1 MVRVRDVSKE
11 FEQFVSVCFAM
22 FNRELFEGDRRNV
35 VRAWFDVLGDV
46 DVELLRVKFVELA
59 TVSKVM
65 PTPGLLRRHVFA
77 DRISD
82 VVSPAVAWG
91 QLQGLR
97 VALNSGV
104 ERPVLA
110 VTVVETIQRLGDVVF
125 GLTTNGDRE
134 YFLEVYRDVCEKRLV
149 ELLRVGV

>member
-1 MVRVRDVSKE
+1 VRVRDVSKE

-134 YFLEVYRDVCEKRLV
+134 
-149 ELLRVGV
+149 

>member
-1 MVRVRDVSKE
+1 MSKE

-77 DRISD
+77 DLISD
-82 VVSPAVAWG
+82 IVSPAVAWG

-104 ERPVLA
+104 ERPVLSA
-110 VTVVETIQRLGDVVF
+110 TVVETIQKLGDVVF

-134 YFLEVYRDVCEKRLV
+134 YFLEVYRDICDKRLV
-149 ELLRVGV
+149 ELLRVAV

>member
-46 DVELLRVKFVELA
+46 DVELLRVKYVELA

-77 DRISD
+77 DLISD
-82 VVSPAVAWG
+82 IVSPAVAWG

-104 ERPVLA
+104 ERPVLS
-110 VTVVETIQRLGDVVF
+110 VTVVETIQKLGDVV
-125 GLTTNGDRE
+125 
-134 YFLEVYRDVCEKRLV
+134 
-149 ELLRVGV
+149 

>member
-1 MVRVRDVSKE
+1 
-11 FEQFVSVCFAM
+11 
-22 FNRELFEGDRRNV
+22 
-35 VRAWFDVLGDV
+35 
-46 DVELLRVKFVELA
+46 
-59 TVSKVM
+59 
-65 PTPGLLRRHVFA
+65 
-77 DRISD
+77 
-82 VVSPAVAWG
+82 VAWA

-134 YFLEVYRDVCEKRLV
+134 YFLEVYRDVYEKRLV

>member
-11 FEQFVSVCFAM
+11 FEQFVSVAFAM
-22 FNRELFEGDRRNV
+22 FNRELFEGERRNV
-35 VRAWFDVLGDV
+35 VRAWFDVVGDV
-46 DVELLRVKFVELA
+46 DVELLRVKLVELA

-77 DRISD
+77 DRIGGI
-82 VVSPAVAWG
+82 VSPAVAWA

-125 GLTTNGDRE
+125 CLTTNGDRE
-134 YFLEVYRDVCEKRLV
+134 YFLEVYRDVYEKRLV

>member
-1 MVRVRDVSKE
+1 MSKE

-46 DVELLRVKFVELA
+46 DVELLRVKYVELA

-77 DRISD
+77 DLISD
-82 VVSPAVAWG
+82 IVSPAVAWG

-104 ERPVLA
+104 ERPVLSA
-110 VTVVETIQRLGDVVF
+110 TVVETIQKLGDVVF

-134 YFLEVYRDVCEKRLV
+134 YFLEVYRDICEKRLV
-149 ELLRVGV
+149 ELLRVAV

>member
-1 MVRVRDVSKE
+1 MSKE

-77 DRISD
+77 DLISD
-82 VVSPAVAWG
+82 IVSPAVAWG

-104 ERPVLA
+104 ERPVLSA
-110 VTVVETIQRLGDVVF
+110 TVVETIQKLGDVVF

-134 YFLEVYRDVCEKRLV
+134 YFLEVYRDICEKRLV
-149 ELLRVGV
+149 ELLRVAV

>member
-1 MVRVRDVSKE
+1 MSKE

-77 DRISD
+77 DLISD
-82 VVSPAVAWG
+82 IVSPAVAWG

-104 ERPVLA
+104 ERPVLS
-110 VTVVETIQRLGDVVF
+110 VTVVETIQKLGDVVF

-134 YFLEVYRDVCEKRLV
+134 YFLEVYRDICDKRLV
-149 ELLRVGV
+149 ELLRVAV